1 MTDDG
6 TDPIERLYREQS
18 PKLWRALFAW
28 SSDPEV
34 ASDAV
39 AEAFMQLLGRGGAVR
54 DPQAWVWRS
63 AFKIARGILK
73 ERHLASGEV
82 DMPDTIVTPVEA
94 DDDLLTALAALTPM
108 QRAAIVLHHY
118 AGYRASE
125 VAAIVGSTAPAVR
138 VHLSVGRRRLRS
150 LLSEEVHED
159 V

>member
-1 MTDDG
+1 M
-6 TDPIERLYREQS
+6 DPIERLYREQS

-73 ERHLASGEV
+73 ERHLTSGEV

>member
-1 MTDDG
+1 VTDDG

-54 DPQAWVWRS
+54 APQAWVWRS
-63 AFKIARGILK
+63 AFKIAGGILK
-73 ERHLASGEV
+73 ERHSTSGEA
-82 DMPDTIVTPVEA
+82 DMPDMIVTPVEA

-108 QRAAIVLHHY
+108 QRASIVLHHY
-118 AGYRASE
+118 AGYRAGE